1 MGLGVV
7 PAVLAIWVRFSSPQ
21 SVRYLLGAGKI
32 REAHAVIRRIARS
45 AGDDVEVVEE
55 TAAARQEVA
64 ASTAGSAARGR
75 MIFRYLGPLVA
86 LTFTIFFFNI
96 SGYGAQTWVP
106 SLLVQ
111 HGFSMLRSFQLV
123 LISNS
128 LAPVFA
134 LILATSTIDIASQR
148 RFSLGFIGIGG
159 GVAFAALGAA
169 FVLRWPVAWV
179 VVTQIAFS
187 VSYTAVNVFYYT
199 LGTELFP
206 TTVRA
211 QTLAYA
217 TGFGRLGAVV
227 GPPLLGMLLAAGLGV
242 NNVIFLFATPMAI
255 AGLICLAF
263 LRRPT
268 RFMSLEEASGVDEL
282 AQTPKAVSV
291 E

>member
-1 MGLGVV
+1 
-7 PAVLAIWVRFSSPQ
+7 
-21 SVRYLLGAGKI
+21 
-32 REAHAVIRRIARS
+32 
-45 AGDDVEVVEE
+45 
-55 TAAARQEVA
+55 
-64 ASTAGSAARGR
+64 
-75 MIFRYLGPLVA
+75 
-86 LTFTIFFFNI
+86 FT
-96 SGYGAQTWVP
+96 V
-106 SLLVQ
+106 
-111 HGFSMLRSFQLV
+111 V

-128 LAPVFA
+128 VAPVFA
-134 LILATSTIDIASQR
+134 LILATGTIDLAAQR
-148 RFSLGFIGIGG
+148 RFGLGFIGIGG

-169 FVLRWPVAWV
+169 FVLGWPLVWI

-206 TTVRA
+206 TAVRA
-211 QTLAYA
+211 QAVAYA

-227 GPPLLGMLLAAGLGV
+227 GPSLLGMLIAAGLGV

-268 RFMSLEEASGVDEL
+268 RFMSLEEASGVDEP
-282 AQTPKAVSV
+282 AATPKAVSV